1 MEGEGHQGPSQGWR
15 GRHQYGLPKDGGGG
29 TSMASPKD
37 GGHQYGPH
45 ERGRPLGAFPRMEGG
60 GTSMASPRME
70 GEAPVWPPQ
79 GWRGRHQYGLPKDGG
94 EGTSM
99 AFPRMEGTS
108 MALMKGEGH

>member
-1 MEGEGHQGPSQGWR
+1 
-15 GRHQYGLPKDGGGG
+15 
-29 TSMASPKD
+29 
-37 GGHQYGPH
+37 
-45 ERGRPLGAFPRMEGG
+45 
-60 GTSMASPRME
+60 ME

-108 MALMKGEGH
+108 MALMEVKGTSVAFPRMEGKAPVWPSQGWRGRHQYGLPKDGGEGTSMAFPRMEGTSMALMEGEGH

>member
-1 MEGEGHQGPSQGWR
+1 MAFPRMEGTSMALMEGEGHQGPS
-15 GRHQYGLPKDGGGG
+15 
-29 TSMASPKD
+29 
-37 GGHQYGPH
+37 
-45 ERGRPLGAFPRMEGG
+45 
-60 GTSMASPRME
+60 
-70 GEAPVWPPQ
+70 Q